1 VKVEEKVEGAVE
13 PVMKC
18 EIDEVD
24 SWQVKWKSWKGAEE
38 AAGAGKGLRFKKARV
53 GSSLK

>member
-13 PVMKC
+13 SVMKC

-53 GSSLK
+53 WSSLK